1 MATAKDFVAQVGRI
15 EGIAGCLLVRK
26 DGVIL
31 GQTVLDP
38 ELYSSL
44 MLDAGGRAFDI
55 MNSIGFSYCRHLC
68 FNRENGCH
76 FYLFPINNYLLG
88 VIQRTDCD
96 VPTMLD
102 SIYSLVSR
110 VSTSVA

>member
-1 MATAKDFVAQVGRI
+1 MATAKDFVEQVGQI

-26 DGVIL
+26 DGSIL
-31 GQTVLDP
+31 GQTVLEP
-38 ELYSSL
+38 ELYSAL
-44 MLDAGGRAFDI
+44 MIDAGGHAFDI
-55 MNSIGFSYCRHLC
+55 MSSIGFSYCRHLC

-96 VPTMLD
+96 VPRMLD
-102 SIYSLVSR
+102 SVYSLVSR
-110 VSTSVA
+110 VSTAAA